1 MENKAVNG
9 EQETHRPGNII
20 KSTSYMMA
28 VPRNPLDVLDRD
40 QVLARLLTAEDFTA
54 KGIEIEEETGN
65 AVFAVQYHDQDF
77 SVKIHVEDYEI
88 PKLYTINHNFTEE
101 NIKVMEESELGLLVE
116 LDFLE
121 DALESF
127 HLQLKVL
134 ACLVPEMA
142 GVIDFSAEKILS
154 SVWVSMAAQSKVP
167 PAPSYLFSVQAVSD
181 EGGKVWLH
189 THGLNRCG
197 FVELEILESDTDN
210 YRDHAVVLEAMA
222 SQAVCEGGMPDER
235 EAVYLASLPNGNA
248 IVAAW
253 LYWKD
258 ALVYYKND
266 ILGGYEDRMDG
277 HDGETGVIYAFPS
290 PEDYE
295 QGHMVPVPE
304 LTEEFFENPLMMISD
319 GETNRMRELARE
331 RVIYLK
337 LGMQKPGAVAIV
349 KMRLDVDE
357 DKKEQAGTESEH
369 IWFEV
374 LKLYDDRL
382 DLKLTQEPYYVDGI
396 HEGSEMTL
404 GMDRLTDW
412 IVYTED
418 GTITPDSAYLLI
430 Q

>member
-1 MENKAVNG
+1 MENKAANG
-9 EQETHRPGNII
+9 QENHRPGNII

-28 VPRNPLDVLDRD
+28 VPREPSDVLDRD
-40 QVLARLLTAEDFTA
+40 QVLAKLLTAADFTA

-65 AVFAVQYHDQDF
+65 AVFTAAYHEQEF
-77 SVKIHVEDYEI
+77 PVKIHVEDYEI
-88 PKLYTINHNFTEE
+88 PKLFTINHNFTEE
-101 NIKVMEESELGLLVE
+101 NIRIMEESELGLLVE
-116 LDFLE
+116 LDFGQDPLE
-121 DALESF
+121 AF
-127 HLQLKVL
+127 HLQLKIL
-134 ACLVPEMA
+134 DCLVPDMA

-181 EGGKVWLH
+181 ENGKVWMH

-210 YRDHAVVLEAMA
+210 YREHAVVLEAMA
-222 SQAVCEGGMPDER
+222 SQAICEGAMPDER

-258 ALVYYKND
+258 ALVYYKSD
-266 ILGGYEDRMDG
+266 ILGGYEDRADG
-277 HDGETGVIYAFPS
+277 HDGETGVIYVFPS

-295 QGHMVPVPE
+295 QSHMIPVSE
-304 LTEEFFENPLMMISD
+304 LPGDFFDNPLMMISD
-319 GETNRMRELARE
+319 GETYRMRALARE

-337 LGMQKPGAVAIV
+337 LGLQRPGAVAIV

-357 DKKEQAGTESEH
+357 DKKEEAGTENEH

-374 LKLYDDRL
+374 LKLYDDRM
-382 DLKLTQEPYYVDGI
+382 DLKLTQEPYYVDGL

-404 GMDRLTDW
+404 EMDRLTDW
-412 IVYTED
+412 IVYTEEMS
-418 GTITPDSAYLLI
+418 ITPDSAYLLI